1 MEEYIVEIKKIIGEI
16 NEYETFDEETNL
28 IEEGILSSL
37 SLMYLISELEERY
50 DIFIEEK
57 LVTPENFSTVEKIAM
72 VIETLV

>member
-37 SLMYLISELEERY
+37 NIS
-50 DIFIEEK
+50 
-57 LVTPENFSTVEKIAM
+57 
-72 VIETLV
+72 